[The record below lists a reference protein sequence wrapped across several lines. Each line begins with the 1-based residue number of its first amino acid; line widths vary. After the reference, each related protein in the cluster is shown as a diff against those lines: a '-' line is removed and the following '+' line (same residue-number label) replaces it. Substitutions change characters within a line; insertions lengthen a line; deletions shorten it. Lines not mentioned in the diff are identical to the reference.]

1 MDNHKW
7 FERQPRARA
16 RLNDKILH
24 LHETIPLRLGNMTV
38 LSNSQ
43 KPTLKVKENEE
54 TEICYKQM
62 NKTKLLKQILIKGK

>member
-1 MDNHKW
+1 
-7 FERQPRARA
+7 
-16 RLNDKILH
+16 
-24 LHETIPLRLGNMTV
+24 MTV